1 VSTTLQQLPTGT
13 YGVDPIHSSVGF
25 GVRHLGISTFRTSF
39 ADFDASYVDGV
50 LTGTAKVESIDIDL
64 PDFKNHVLSAE
75 FFDVANTPDVTFR
88 SRDIRVTEDGI
99 AEVDGDLAIKGITKP
114 VVARGTYVQGEDP
127 MGGERIAFELEAA
140 VDRRE
145 FGLNWQS
152 PMPKG
157 GDVLAWDV
165 TLQVHLEL
173 VKA

>member
-1 VSTTLQQLPTGT
+1 MSTTLQQLPTGT
-13 YGVDPIHSSVGF
+13 YGLDKVHSSVGF

-39 ADFDASYVDGV
+39 ADFDASYADGA

-75 FFDVANTPDVTFR
+75 FFDAANTPDVTFR
-88 SRDIRVTEDGI
+88 SREIRVSEDGV
-99 AEVDGDLAIKGITKP
+99 AEVEGDLTIKGITKP
-114 VVARGTYVQGEDP
+114 VVAKGTYVQGDDP
-127 MGGERIAFELEAA
+127 MGNERVAFELEAG

-145 FGLNWQS
+145 YGLEWQAQTPS
-152 PMPKG
+152 G
-157 GDVLAWDV
+157 ADALAWDV